1 MSSNPEILI
10 LGASKNV
17 GRHLLAR
24 LGPRALG
31 TVHKSRVSGAIPFDA
46 LSMDVAS
53 ILDDY
58 PSLTKAV
65 ILYGETDP
73 EVCAADPEGTEALNV
88 HSIQRGIDTL
98 TKRGLYL
105 IFMSSQ
111 FVFDGVKGNYTE
123 EDEPHPILLY
133 GVQKLKIER
142 YLAEKGD
149 RFAVLR
155 LSKAVGDVPRDRT
168 LFPNWV
174 DDILSGRESIR
185 VATDQILS
193 PIYTPDVVEGL
204 VRTLELE
211 LQGVYHLSGAK
222 ALARHELLE
231 MLLAE
236 LRKRTNFSVEVIH
249 CSIRDF
255 PLREPRPVDVSLRP
269 DKLVAATGLPL
280 TDMAEVCRRTVAA
293 YFP

>member
-1 MSSNPEILI
+1 MRSGPEILI

-24 LGPRALG
+24 LGARALG
-31 TVHKSRVSGAIPFDA
+31 TVNKSVLPGAMPFDA
-46 LSMDVAS
+46 LNMDIAG

-73 EVCAADPEGTEALNV
+73 EVCATDPEGTEALNV
-88 HSIQRGIDTL
+88 RSIKRVVDTL
-98 TKRGLYL
+98 AARGHYI

-111 FVFDGVKGNYTE
+111 FVFDGTKGDYTE
-123 EDEPHPILLY
+123 QDEPNPILLY
-133 GVQKLKIER
+133 GLQKMKVER
-142 YLAEKGD
+142 YLAQTCD
-149 RFAVLR
+149 HYAVLR
-155 LSKAVGDVPRDRT
+155 LSKAVGDEPRDGT

-174 DDILSGRESIR
+174 EDILSGRRVIR

-204 VRTLELE
+204 VRTLDLE
-211 LQGVYHLSGAK
+211 LQGVYHLAGARSY
-222 ALARHELLE
+222 ARNELSEL
-231 MLLAE
+231 LLAE
-236 LRKRTNFSVEVIH
+236 LGRRADFALEVIP
-249 CSIRDF
+249 CSIQDF
-255 PLREPRPVDVSLRP
+255 PVREPRPLDVSLRP
-269 DKLVAATGLPL
+269 DKLVAASGLAL
-280 TDMAEVCRRTVAA
+280 TSMDEVCQRTAAA

>member
-1 MSSNPEILI
+1 MPNGPEILI

-24 LGPRALG
+24 LGSRAVA
-31 TVHKSRVSGAIPFDA
+31 TVNRSTMPGAIPFDA
-46 LSMDVAS
+46 LHMDLAG
-53 ILDDY
+53 ILDGY

-73 EVCAADPEGTEALNV
+73 EVCAADPEGAEALNV
-88 HSIQRGIDTL
+88 VSLKRAIDTL
-98 TKRGLYL
+98 AHRGLYI

-111 FVFDGVKGNYTE
+111 FVFDGTKGNYTE
-123 EDEPHPILLY
+123 ADEPHPILLY
-133 GVQKLKIER
+133 GVQKMKIER
-142 YLAEKGD
+142 CLTDNCD

-174 DDILSGRESIR
+174 DDILSGRQTIR

-204 VRTLELE
+204 IRTLDLE
-211 LQGVYHLSGAK
+211 LRGVYHLSGDGAYG
-222 ALARHELLE
+222 RHELLE
-231 MLLAE
+231 LLLTE
-236 LRKRTNFSVEVIH
+236 LRKKVTVSVEIIP

-255 PLREPRPVDVSLRP
+255 PVREPRPVDVSLKP
-269 DKLVAATGLPL
+269 DKLVAATSLPL
-280 TDMAEVCRRTVAA
+280 TSMAEVCRRTVAA